1 MGCGGREGPNPVSGG
16 EAGMKDKIK
25 SALWAVFERIQ
36 AEVWTPTS
44 TGPRRAEEIID
55 EIAEQII
62 LELSKGPNERS

>member
-1 MGCGGREGPNPVSGG
+1 
-16 EAGMKDKIK
+16 MKDKIK